1 MELIAKYLLRGVEMV
16 RQGAPDALPILIYTA
31 LVLGIAGLLRF
42 IALRVLRRHY
52 RGDRLQLRRWRQ
64 ISFYLTFFI
73 CLILLAPAWLASLE
87 GLLTIIGLFGA
98 GVLLVMKEVILNT
111 AGWFYIAIRRPFT
124 IGNRVS
130 VGDHIGDV
138 LDIRMQAF
146 TMIEVLPVE
155 KGGQS
160 TGRIVHIPNSM
171 LFNHPLSNASK
182 EFSFNWNELQV
193 PLSQDSNWRRAAEIL
208 QQVAEES
215 IEQISQEDHR
225 IRDSEEEYA
234 IHYNALSPS
243 IFVDYRD
250 GAIRLTLRHLT
261 EPRKTRLIVDR
272 IWRQLLLRFQEEGG
286 IRLREFP

>member
-1 MELIAKYLLRGVEMV
+1 MEFITKYLVRGLEMV
-16 RQGAPDALPILIYTA
+16 KQGAPGALPLLVYSA
-31 LVLGIAGLLRF
+31 LVLGIAGLLRL

-64 ISFYLTFFI
+64 ISFYLTFFA

-124 IGNRVS
+124 VGNRVAI
-130 VGDHIGDV
+130 GDHIGDV

-146 TMIEVLPVE
+146 TMIEVLPVA

-160 TGRIVHIPNSM
+160 TGRVLHIPNSL
-171 LFNHPLSNASK
+171 LFSHALSNASK
-182 EFSFNWNELQV
+182 EFSFNWNELEV
-193 PLSQDSNWRRAAEIL
+193 PLSQDSDWRRATEIL

-215 IEQISQEDHR
+215 IEQISQEDQR

-250 GAIRLTLRHLT
+250 GAVRLTLRHLT